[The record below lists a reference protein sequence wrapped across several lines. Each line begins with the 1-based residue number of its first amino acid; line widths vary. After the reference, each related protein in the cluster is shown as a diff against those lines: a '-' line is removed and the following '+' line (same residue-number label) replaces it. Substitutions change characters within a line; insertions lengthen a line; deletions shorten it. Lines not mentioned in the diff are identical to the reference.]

1 MGALPERVACLEGQ
15 MVEQSQTL
23 VAIREDIRD
32 IRDDIRD
39 LSQRLD
45 GQGHRLDERID
56 RLGQSLNDKMSRQFL
71 WLVGIQVTTLL
82 VIISTILARG

>member
-1 MGALPERVACLEGQ
+1 
-15 MVEQSQTL
+15 MVEQSHML
-23 VAIREDIRD
+23 MAIREDIRD

-45 GQGHRLDERID
+45 GQGHRLDDQGHRLDERID

-71 WLVGIQVTTLL
+71 WLVGIQVTTFL
-82 VIISTILARG
+82 VIVSAILARG